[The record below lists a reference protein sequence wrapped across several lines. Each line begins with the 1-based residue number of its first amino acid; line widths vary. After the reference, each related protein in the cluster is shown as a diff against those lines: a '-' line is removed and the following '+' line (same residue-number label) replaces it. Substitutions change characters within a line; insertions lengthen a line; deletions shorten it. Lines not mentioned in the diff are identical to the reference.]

1 MPRKRHSRGGK
12 SKKRGLSRDKVCIPC
27 AVNKDGLS
35 VGKPATLGKPA
46 VSTMHKVFDGRIT
59 SGAIL

>member
-1 MPRKRHSRGGK
+1 MPRKRHSR
-12 SKKRGLSRDKVCIPC
+12 DKVCVPC
-27 AVNKDGLS
+27 DVNRDGLS